1 MMGKYMQLT
10 NFFSKLLKQSVISID
25 DKKKLV
31 RLITNIKRAEDL
43 MFVVRMLNNFPNIFD
58 GEIDLYKNL
67 YKPYL
72 NMCKSIK
79 MSEIY
84 DIYKYIPTEIYSL
97 IINRLVI
104 ELGNELRVEE
114 TNLIIS
120 NINYILDI
128 INDRN
133 EFYLV
138 SKDNITENSIILKV
152 LISVI
157 LFNKNYPDI
166 IYELCEKVYRNTDY
180 YDYIKDELLDKSV
193 YYKVFKKRKIV

>member
-1 MMGKYMQLT
+1 MGKYMQLT